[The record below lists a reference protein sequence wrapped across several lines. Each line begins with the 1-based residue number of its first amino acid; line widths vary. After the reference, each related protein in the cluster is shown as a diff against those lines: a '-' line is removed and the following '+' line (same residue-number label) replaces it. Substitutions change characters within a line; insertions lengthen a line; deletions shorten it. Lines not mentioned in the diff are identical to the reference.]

1 MYAKRRLLLAALL
14 IGLVAPSALAQSTI
28 NVLVVD
34 ETDGFAESLA
44 VNAIV
49 GLMKQQTDLF
59 ASVDAVI
66 TPVASPFDL
75 PFLDNPNGKSYDL
88 VVVAPKGVL
97 SLGQIWL
104 VTSAYPQN
112 RPKLLAAMDFLGEL
126 TTRFGAQFGLS
137 LKLLDVSQD
146 LFVGLLSGFFT
157 RIGVL

>member
-1 MYAKRRLLLAALL
+1 
-14 IGLVAPSALAQSTI
+14 
-28 NVLVVD
+28 
-34 ETDGFAESLA
+34 
-44 VNAIV
+44 V
-49 GLMKQQTDLF
+49 GLMKQQTELF

-66 TPVASPFDL
+66 TPVSSPFDL
-75 PFLDNPNGKSYDL
+75 PFLLNPNGKRYDL

-104 VTSAYPQN
+104 VSSAYPQN
-112 RPKLLAAMDFLGEL
+112 RPELLAAMDFLGEL